1 MTDVHVRVEIKNGE
15 GRFTLKPAGLVAEI
29 INYDKPE
36 NYVLLE
42 MFEAIKNGGGDYAC
56 QNFRA

>member
-1 MTDVHVRVEIKNGE
+1 MDSDVTVRVEIRE
-15 GRFTLKPAGLVAEI
+15 GIGQFTMKPKGMVTEL

-42 MFEAIKNGGGDYAC
+42 IFDAIKNGGGDFSC
-56 QNFRA
+56 KNL